1 MSKPINK
8 IFYLSLGE
16 VISSSTGTFDNCLK
30 NDWGLAIAVC
40 GVDSEYLV
48 LENSQNIEKVFH
60 NQSFEDSVDEFILC
74 HPFGESD
81 TPQIKNLLI
90 SAFKNLHDVDFCSQ
104 NKKYFCTDYQ
114 DDVAEFYPSIFASCE
129 VFDESVDAFY
139 STEYNEINYD
149 LEKYFSLFSLRRKL
163 THAIH
168 NIYGV
173 RI

>member
-8 IFYLSLGE
+8 ISYLSLGE
-16 VISSSTGTFDNCLK
+16 VISSRAGTFDTCLK
-30 NDWGLAIAVC
+30 SDWGLAIAVC

-48 LENSQNIEKVFH
+48 LENTQNIEKVFR
-60 NQSFEDSVDEFILC
+60 NQSFEDCVDEFISC

-90 SAFKNLHDVDFCSQ
+90 SAYKNLNDVDFCSQ

-139 STEYNEINYD
+139 STEYNEIKFD
-149 LEKYFSLFSLRRKL
+149 FEKYFSFFSLRRRL
-163 THAIH
+163 TKTIC

-173 RI
+173 RV

>member
-16 VISSSTGTFDNCLK
+16 VISSSTGSFEDCLK

-40 GVDSEYLV
+40 GVNNEYLV
-48 LENSQNIEKVFH
+48 LENSQNVEKVFY
-60 NQSFEDSVDEFILC
+60 NKSFEDSVDEFILC
-74 HPFGESD
+74 HPFRELG
-81 TPQIKNLLI
+81 TPQIKDLLV
-90 SAFKNLHDVDFCSQ
+90 SAYKNLNDVEFRGQ

-114 DDVAEFYPSIFASCE
+114 DDIAGFSPSIFASCE
-129 VFDESVDAFY
+129 VFDEYVDAFY
-139 STEYNEINYD
+139 STEYNEINCD
-149 LEKYFSLFSLRRKL
+149 LEKYFSFFSLRGRL
-163 THAIH
+163 IQSLH